1 MTEKITPEQER
12 ADVTDMLTEAA
23 AALVS
28 STYPAPQSDS
38 IIQGLTEAY
47 GVDAEVVLLPTLVLS
62 QTHRT
67 TTPQMRV
74 VNSSYR
80 FDQMVEAQSIMAQ
93 ARDSKQNPHDVAE
106 GLRNIVKKKPIYP
119 SWLRVLG
126 YAISALGFGAAFRI
140 DIPGLIGVTIMGLII
155 GTMVLNMSKIP
166 RFNALLPLVATFA
179 AGIMVAG
186 ASLALDKPDPV
197 RLVAIPVLV
206 LLPGATLTSAIIEL
220 VSGYMISGASRLVYA
235 VMILGAM
242 AFGGAMALTASG
254 IGGNRLEDVTATMT
268 PAWVAWAGAIIYG
281 LGTFLYFCTP
291 LHLWIP
297 SLFVMILSFGISVIA
312 QPSLGTPIAAG
323 IATAVGLIAAW
334 AINARL
340 GGGPGD
346 LAIFLPTFW
355 LIVPGSTGFVAM
367 TGALESAKDLSDVAA
382 GAGLTFFAMAIGMM
396 IATAVYPLLTR
407 IAPDTK
413 LIVKRGAGLITSI
426 PLGLSSKDE
435 K

>member
-1 MTEKITPEQER
+1 MTEKTTPAQER

-38 IIQGLTEAY
+38 IIQGLAKAY
-47 GVDAEVVLLPTLVLS
+47 DVDAEVVLLPTLVLS

-67 TTPQMRV
+67 STPQMRV

-93 ARDSKQNPHDVAE
+93 ARNSTQNPHDVAE
-106 GLRNIVKKKPIYP
+106 SLRNIAQKKPIYP
-119 SWLRVLG
+119 GWLRVIG

-140 DIPGLIGVTIMGLII
+140 DIPGLIGVTVMGLII
-155 GTMVLNMSKIP
+155 GTMVLNLSKIP

-186 ASLALDKPDPV
+186 ASIVLDKPDPV

-242 AFGGAMALTASG
+242 AFGGALALTASG
-254 IGGNRLEDVTATMT
+254 ISGSRLEDVTTTMT
-268 PAWVAWAGAIIYG
+268 PAWVAWAGAAIYG
-281 LGTFLYFCTP
+281 IGTFVYFCTP

-297 SLFVMILSFGISVIA
+297 SLFVMILSFGISVLA
-312 QPSLGTPIAAG
+312 QPSLGTPLAAG
-323 IATAVGLIAAW
+323 IATAVGLVAAW

-367 TGALESAKDLSDVAA
+367 TGALESAKDLSNVAA
-382 GAGLTFFAMAIGMM
+382 SAGLTFFAMAIGMM
-396 IATAVYPLLTR
+396 VATAVYPLLTK

-413 LIVKRGAGLITSI
+413 LIIKRGTGLITII
-426 PLGLSSKDE
+426 PLVHTPKSK